1 MQDAV
6 FLFPGQGSQYTGM
19 GKEFY
24 DNFSIV
30 RDLFVEGSE
39 ATGMDLKH
47 LCFEGPDEILMQTE
61 NVQPAITLI
70 NVATFHVLK
79 ENGIIP
85 AATAGHSLG
94 EYTSL
99 YAAGVIKFPDLMK
112 LVQAR
117 GLFMKE
123 AAAENTGGM
132 VMPLGMSVEAIE
144 KICMD
149 LPEGYHLEI
158 ANINSP
164 KQVIVSGTKEAL
176 EKFSALAKKAGTK
189 LIVPLKVSGPWHS
202 RLMTSAKEKLETKIA
217 ETTFTTPKIPFI
229 ANATGDY
236 VSDEEQIKKNLIV
249 QLSNTVQWNQSMGKF
264 IQGGY
269 SLFIE
274 AGPKMVLKALMR
286 EINKDVA
293 VYNVDNM
300 KTLTILPSSEESTS

>member
-6 FLFPGQGSQYTGM
+6 FLFPGQGSQYAGM
-19 GKEFY
+19 GKDLY
-24 DNFSIV
+24 DNFSVV
-30 RDLFVEGSE
+30 RDLFAEGSE
-39 ATGMDLKH
+39 VTGMDLEH
-47 LCFEGPDEILMQTE
+47 LCFEEPDEILMQTE
-61 NVQPAITLI
+61 KVQPAITLI

-79 ENGIIP
+79 ENRIIP

-94 EYTSL
+94 EYASL
-99 YAAGVIKFPDLMK
+99 YAAGAIKFPDLMK

-117 GLFMKE
+117 GLYMKE
-123 AAAENTGGM
+123 AAINNPGGM
-132 VMPLGMSVEAIE
+132 VLPMGMSVEAIE

-149 LPEGYHLEI
+149 LPEGYNIEI

-176 EKFSALAKKAGTK
+176 EKFSTMAKKAGTK
-189 LIVPLKVSGPWHS
+189 FIVLLKVSGPWHS
-202 RLMTSAKEKLETKIA
+202 RLMTSAKEELEAVIA
-217 ETTFTTPKIPFI
+217 ETTFTNPEIPFI

-236 VSDEEQIKKNLIV
+236 ASDEEQIKKNLIV
-249 QLSNTVQWNQSMGKF
+249 QLTSTVQWNQSVGKF
-264 IQGGY
+264 IQDGH

-286 EINKDVA
+286 QINREVA

-300 KTLTILPSSEESTS
+300 KTLTKLLSSEESTS

>member
-1 MQDAV
+1 MQNAV

-24 DNFSIV
+24 DNFSVV
-30 RDLFVEGSE
+30 RDLFDEASE
-39 ATGMDLKH
+39 TTGMNLEH
-47 LCFEGPDEILMQTE
+47 LCFDGLDEILMQTE

-70 NVATFHVLK
+70 NVATCHVLK

-94 EYTSL
+94 EYASL
-99 YAAGVIKFPDLMK
+99 YAAGVIKFSDLMK

-123 AAAENTGGM
+123 AAADNPGGM
-132 VMPLGMSVEAIE
+132 VMPMGMSVEAIE
-144 KICMD
+144 KISSD
-149 LPEGYHLEI
+149 LPEGYHLDI

-164 KQVIVSGTKEAL
+164 KQVIVSGTKDAL
-176 EKFSALAKKAGTK
+176 EKFSAMAKKAGTK
-189 LIVPLKVSGPWHS
+189 FIVPLKVSGPWHS
-202 RLMTSAKEKLETKIA
+202 RLMTPAKEKLETVIA
-217 ETTFTTPKIPFI
+217 ETTFTNPKIPFI

-236 VSDEEQIKKNLIV
+236 VNDEDQIKKNLIA
-249 QLSNTVQWNQSMGKF
+249 QLTSTVQWNQSMGKF
-264 IQGGY
+264 IQDGHN
-269 SLFIE
+269 LFIE

-286 EINKDVA
+286 ETNRDVV

-300 KTLTILPSSEESTS
+300 KTLTKLLSSKESAS